1 MKLSSGPGFQ
11 ADFPAQGEGE
21 TGRLWC
27 WFVGIGL
34 TGSLRVSR
42 TPGRIL
48 LLSGSGLLWGHRQ
61 WEADKRAPIKEL
73 GSKTD

>member
-1 MKLSSGPGFQ
+1 MKLSSGPGLQ
-11 ADFPAQGEGE
+11 ADFPAKGEGE

-27 WFVGIGL
+27 WFV
-34 TGSLRVSR
+34 GSLRVSR

-61 WEADKRAPIKEL
+61 WEADKWAPIKEL
-73 GSKTD
+73 GNKTD